1 MVESAA
7 VVVRRLHEAVGR
19 LPYLP
24 LPTTAALDDL
34 ERAQTDPT
42 LAREWADHAAA
53 VRPVLHERVVPLLES
68 FLRTKKRLG
77 SAVERRLYAAMTPA
91 ALLDRMLRCRP
102 LAFLNASDD
111 YRLRDGVTQGSGG
124 FERIG
129 TADESA
135 GPLRLEQLM
144 SYDEMAIAALLSVA
158 VPTHFYN
165 DGAETAPRQ
174 LREGDRSNRGH
185 RGRPGDFERTGVYV
199 GVIGARYEKVGR
211 MEWAHTL
218 VTAEQN
224 TAENGYGPA
233 AGVAA
238 GVAAGERREL
248 LAAWARLYGRE
259 QLPMREHL
267 PTYDEAVS
275 RRETEPDALLQVRL
289 HGIDPFLREAS
300 DRAKEKGAKAYAH
313 VVGLGLGVWM
323 ELAPQLEHI
332 DTLDFSWFP
341 SECNEATS
349 LRHGAGC
356 GAVRQVLFSNRNPAA
371 RLPSSEQPLL
381 LVAMYAWDGNAYPG
395 NEYWLGSLAASG
407 DPAAACC
414 SAIPLLQNPEVNDAL
429 TGGAT
434 VLHPSGRRVEGGV

>member
-1 MVESAA
+1 
-7 VVVRRLHEAVGR
+7 
-19 LPYLP
+19 
-24 LPTTAALDDL
+24 
-34 ERAQTDPT
+34 
-42 LAREWADHAAA
+42 AAA

-68 FLRTKKRLG
+68 FLRTKQRLG

-102 LAFLNASDD
+102 LAFLSASDD

-129 TADESA
+129 TADEGA

-165 DGAETAPRQ
+165 DGAPRQ
-174 LREGDRSNRGH
+174 LREGPPSPCPRRLVCVLKGLPYLTS
-185 RGRPGDFERTGVYV
+185 PQ
-199 GVIGARYEKVGR
+199 VGR

-238 GVAAGERREL
+238 GVAAGL
-248 LAAWARLYGRE
+248 LAAWARLYG
-259 QLPMREHL
+259 REHL

-275 RRETEPDALLQVRL
+275 RRETEPDTFLQVRL
-289 HGIDPFLREAS
+289 HGFFLCSDLLFFCIDPFLREAS

-323 ELAPQLEHI
+323 ATLMVQAFEAALQELAPQLQHI
-332 DTLDFSWFP
+332 DTLDFSWLP
-341 SECNEATS
+341 SECKEATS

-371 RLPSSEQPLL
+371 RLPPSEQPLL
-381 LVAMYAWDGNAYPG
+381 LVAMYTWDGNAYPG
-395 NEYWLGSLAASG
+395 NEYWLGCLAASG

-414 SAIPLLQNPEVNDAL
+414 SAIPLLQNPEVNDYL
-429 TGGAT
+429 CGGAT
-434 VLHPSGRRVEGGV
+434 VLHPSG